1 MRASA
6 SPTAAVVMELKAG
19 ALLDLVD
26 ADRDWY
32 KVRDPQSKKEGF
44 VPVAAVELLPGP
56 AAQGTGAS
64 ARSRRPP
71 AGRPLPAKPAAPPRA
86 PKKGDWTDR
95 GYFAVNGID
104 ETGGSGFTQSQ
115 SWPSFAETAT
125 VNVEYP
131 AKNSAG
137 VDIQGGFRLWRNM
150 AVGAGITAVS
160 RSTTTTV
167 TGSLPNPLYLNRPIS
182 LSGGFDA
189 KNSQL
194 GIHIQVAWVVPMPP
208 KMQLVLFGGPSIF
221 SVTQTIVESQGIGL
235 SSAYP
240 FESGSISSANTTDAK
255 ATAFGF
261 GAGADFSYFFSR
273 TIGVGGLVRFAR
285 ATAAFPVSGQ
295 PDVEMDAGGFQ
306 VGAGLR
312 VRIPSP
318 KAAKP
323 KPPATPKPRKPRRP
337 RRSESGWMQAMATN
351 DRVVDAVLVGGG
363 VMSATV
369 GALLQGTRTGWSIEV
384 FERLD
389 DISLESSHVYNN
401 AGTGHA
407 AFCELNYTPQRPDGS
422 VDVSKALKINE
433 LFQVS
438 RQFWATWCHG
448 ATSRRPGS
456 SSTRCRT
463 SASCAATRTWRSCSG
478 GARRC
483 ATTRCSRGW
492 SIRGT
497 TASWPSGCRW

>member
-1 MRASA
+1 
-6 SPTAAVVMELKAG
+6 
-19 ALLDLVD
+19 
-26 ADRDWY
+26 
-32 KVRDPQSKKEGF
+32 
-44 VPVAAVELLPGP
+44 
-56 AAQGTGAS
+56 
-64 ARSRRPP
+64 
-71 AGRPLPAKPAAPPRA
+71 
-86 PKKGDWTDR
+86 
-95 GYFAVNGID
+95 
-104 ETGGSGFTQSQ
+104 
-115 SWPSFAETAT
+115 
-125 VNVEYP
+125 
-131 AKNSAG
+131 
-137 VDIQGGFRLWRNM
+137 M
-150 AVGAGITAVS
+150 AVGVGITAVN

-189 KNSQL
+189 KNSQV
-194 GIHIQVAWVVPMPP
+194 GIHLQVAWVVPMPP

-240 FESGSISSANTTDAK
+240 FESGSISSAKTTDAK
-255 ATAFGF
+255 TTAYGF
-261 GAGADFSYFFSR
+261 GAGADVSYFFSR
-273 TIGVGGLVRFAR
+273 TIGVGGLVRFTR
-285 ATAAFPVSGQ
+285 AAASFPVSDQ

-323 KPPATPKPRKPRRP
+323 KPPAPPSRSRSPRFPG
-337 RRSESGWMQAMATN
+337 RSKCGWMHAMATN

-369 GALLQGTRTGWSIEV
+369 GALLKELEPGWSIEV

-438 RQFWATWCHG
+438 RQFWAYLVSRGHF
-448 ATSRRPGS
+448 ATPREFINAVPHVSFVRGD
-456 SSTRCRT
+456 
-463 SASCAATRTWRSCSG
+463 ADVAFLQ
-478 GARRC
+478 RRC
-483 ATTRCSRGW
+483 EALLPPPAVRGDGVLAGP
-492 SIRGT
+492 R
-497 TASWPSGCRW
+497 ASWPSGCRS

>member
-1 MRASA
+1 MLKRLTLLLPVLICASVIAASAASVRVKADKTPMRAAA

-26 ADRDWY
+26 ADREWY

-44 VPVAAVELLPGP
+44 VTVAAVELLPGP
-56 AAQGTGAS
+56 AAQAGGAT
-64 ARSRRPP
+64 AQKPP
-71 AGRPLPAKPAAPPRA
+71 AAGQKPPASGAKPAAAPRP

-95 GYFAVNGID
+95 GYFAVNGIY
-104 ETGGSGFTQSQ
+104 ETGGSGFTQTQ

-125 VNVEYP
+125 VNIEYP

-189 KNSQL
+189 KNSQV

-221 SVTQTIVESQGIGL
+221 SVTQTVVESQGIGL

-240 FESGSISSANTTDAK
+240 FESGSISSAKTTDAK

-261 GAGADFSYFFSR
+261 GAGADVSYFFSR

-285 ATAAFPVSGQ
+285 AAAAFPVSGQ

-318 KAAKP
+318 KSAKP
-323 KPPATPKPRKPRRP
+323 KPPSPPKPQPKTEAP
-337 RRSESGWMQAMATN
+337 
-351 DRVVDAVLVGGG
+351 
-363 VMSATV
+363 
-369 GALLQGTRTGWSIEV
+369 
-384 FERLD
+384 
-389 DISLESSHVYNN
+389 
-401 AGTGHA
+401 
-407 AFCELNYTPQRPDGS
+407 
-422 VDVSKALKINE
+422 KKK
-433 LFQVS
+433 
-438 RQFWATWCHG
+438 
-448 ATSRRPGS
+448 
-456 SSTRCRT
+456 
-463 SASCAATRTWRSCSG
+463 
-478 GARRC
+478 
-483 ATTRCSRGW
+483 
-492 SIRGT
+492 
-497 TASWPSGCRW
+497 

>member
-1 MRASA
+1 
-6 SPTAAVVMELKAG
+6 MELKAG
-19 ALLDLVD
+19 TLLDLVD

-44 VPVAAVELLPGP
+44 VSVAAVELLPGP

-64 ARSRRPP
+64 VQKPP
-71 AGRPLPAKPAAPPRA
+71 AAGGTPPVSGGKPAAAPRA

-95 GYFAVNGID
+95 GYLAVNGIY
-104 ETGGSGFTQSQ
+104 EAGGTGFTQSQ

-150 AVGAGITAVS
+150 AVGAGITVVN

-167 TGSLPNPLYLNRPIS
+167 TGSLPNPLYLNRPVS

-189 KNSQL
+189 KNSQV
-194 GIHIQVAWVVPMPP
+194 GIHVQVAWVVPMPP

-240 FESGSISSANTTDAK
+240 FESGSISSARTTDAK
-255 ATAFGF
+255 TTAFGF

-273 TIGVGGLVRFAR
+273 TIGVGGVVRFTR

-318 KAAKP
+318 KTAKP
-323 KPPATPKPRKPRRP
+323 KPPAPPKPQPKTEAP
-337 RRSESGWMQAMATN
+337 
-351 DRVVDAVLVGGG
+351 
-363 VMSATV
+363 
-369 GALLQGTRTGWSIEV
+369 
-384 FERLD
+384 
-389 DISLESSHVYNN
+389 
-401 AGTGHA
+401 
-407 AFCELNYTPQRPDGS
+407 
-422 VDVSKALKINE
+422 KKK
-433 LFQVS
+433 
-438 RQFWATWCHG
+438 
-448 ATSRRPGS
+448 
-456 SSTRCRT
+456 
-463 SASCAATRTWRSCSG
+463 
-478 GARRC
+478 
-483 ATTRCSRGW
+483 
-492 SIRGT
+492 
-497 TASWPSGCRW
+497 